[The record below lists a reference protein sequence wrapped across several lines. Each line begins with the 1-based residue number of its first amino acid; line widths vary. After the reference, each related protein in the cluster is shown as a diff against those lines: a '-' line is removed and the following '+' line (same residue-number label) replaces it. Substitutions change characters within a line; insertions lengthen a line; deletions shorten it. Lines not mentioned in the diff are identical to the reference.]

1 MIIESYHVEIEN
13 PYERA
18 RTAFEE
24 LVTDLSEKATH
35 QLTHCELETLI
46 HQDGFEIMRL
56 LLQGHLEERGPSAHT
71 LKGSSH
77 GYGVV
82 KLKRS

>member
-1 MIIESYHVEIEN
+1 MGIEAYHVEIEN

-35 QLTHCELETLI
+35 QLTHSELETLI

-56 LLQGHLEERGPSAHT
+56 LLQGHLEERG
-71 LKGSSH
+71 
-77 GYGVV
+77 V
-82 KLKRS
+82 